1 MRTMVKFL
9 RFAMHNA
16 HFVGL
21 VALVVVAACS
31 KSGSVGVALQPAD
44 TSAVNLEAV
53 LATDIGPQPEPVKV
67 VAEQNITPAE
77 CGAARAGQAAEPF
90 VKLAEVT
97 PDPELRAV
105 FAEIIVDP
113 PTKAQAAKLKAK
125 GEVGIQALTRALW
138 CENPNLRLKVA
149 ALFAELEPPPTPEI
163 DKAFVRALLYEPMPA
178 ARGNTAR
185 ALVDYK
191 LAGAVAALIEVLQ
204 HDKDANARSH
214 SAYALGA
221 MRSQSAVPALVQ
233 ATHDAESWV
242 RIRAVTALGHC
253 SGLAAKEA
261 LTAALRDPN
270 DLVRD
275 AAKRA
280 MGKK

>member
-1 MRTMVKFL
+1 ML
-9 RFAMHNA
+9 A
-16 HFVGL
+16 
-21 VALVVVAACS
+21 ALVLGTACS
-31 KSGSVGVALQPAD
+31 KSNSVSAALQPAD

-53 LATDIGPQPEPVKV
+53 LATDIGPQPAEPAKEPEAKNV
-67 VAEQNITPAE
+67 IPPDS
-77 CGAARAGQAAEPF
+77 GAARAGLEADPF
-90 VKLAEVT
+90 VRLADVT
-97 PDPELRAV
+97 SDPELRAV
-105 FAEIIVDP
+105 FEEIVRDP
-113 PTKAQAAKLKAK
+113 PTKAQAEKLRAK
-125 GEVGIQALTRALW
+125 GQAGIQALTRALW

-149 ALFAELEPPPTPEI
+149 ALFAELEPPATPEI
-163 DKAFVRALLYEPMPA
+163 DKAFVRALLYEPLPA

-191 LAGAVAALIEVLQ
+191 LAGAVAALIEVLE

-221 MRSQSAVPALVQ
+221 MRSQSAVPAL
-233 ATHDAESWV
+233 AKALRDTESWV
-242 RIRAVTALGHC
+242 RIRAATALGRC
-253 SGLAAKEA
+253 SGLEAKQA

-280 MGKK
+280 LGKVK